1 MLDSSRV
8 VHEAFATYAAVS
20 IVAVHHPAA
29 ESLLAPYRDYERLY
43 RSVATLTAD
52 AAGPHRRYLLA
63 TALARVSMQTPVLNA
78 LLASTDLTV
87 TPSELAAIDRPDARW
102 GWLTRASPA
111 LSSAAAAA
119 ADDRVATE
127 LGTDALEAD
136 VADPRAA
143 SAVTADFD
151 DHWELWEHTAYQTL
165 AHALGDA
172 GATVLTFNGHIEPSA
187 EAVRRAR
194 ALDPGIPLR
203 AGHPHSPAPD
213 DAQLSAATIQFVRLN
228 LVQTPRRA
236 RLAPL
241 AADEAATRPLTPPA
255 IGPGDDTSKPLVLHV
270 RLPRAYSTATAGQH
284 PTPTSSPPPRNR
296 SSRYARSSPGTAKAP
311 SLICD
316 CPHRTCSPS
325 LGRRPQMAPR

>member
-1 MLDSSRV
+1 MGMCAAPIFGEGHLAALSMAGSERSSAGQYTPDRVDLTLTGANQPTDLLVYVHEAHHQALNDSTAWGAALHVVSALGKPQRACFRPLLDACRV

-43 RSVATLTAD
+43 RSVATLTA

-111 LSSAAAAA
+111 LTSAAAEA

-127 LGTDALEAD
+127 LGTDALNAD
-136 VADPRAA
+136 VADPGAA
-143 SAVTADFD
+143 SAVAADFD
-151 DHWELWEHTAYQTL
+151 DHWELWEHAAYQTL

-194 ALDPGIPLR
+194 ALDPGIPVR
-203 AGHPHSPAPD
+203 AGRPHSPAPD

-228 LVQTPRRA
+228 LVTTPGPHASRR
-236 RLAPL
+236 
-241 AADEAATRPLTPPA
+241 
-255 IGPGDDTSKPLVLHV
+255 
-270 RLPRAYSTATAGQH
+270 
-284 PTPTSSPPPRNR
+284 
-296 SSRYARSSPGTAKAP
+296 
-311 SLICD
+311 
-316 CPHRTCSPS
+316 
-325 LGRRPQMAPR
+325 